1 MGISTKFTH
10 SDLLAIPYDGKRRE
24 IVDGE
29 MLVSPSPKF
38 WHQLVSG
45 RIAAALF
52 RYLAEHPIGLLL
64 LAPLDVIF
72 GEVDVLEP
80 DLMLVL
86 NEHRSILQDWVRGA
100 PDLVVEVLSPTTAAN
115 DRGPKLKAYAR
126 FGVPE
131 CWIADPDAK
140 TIEVYR
146 LGRQTYKMAQVFGEY
161 EALTSI
167 LLPGFTL
174 SVAEVFQSE

>member
-10 SDLLAIPYDGKRRE
+10 ADLLAIPCDGKRRE

-29 MLVSPSPKF
+29 MVVSPTPKF
-38 WHQLVSG
+38 WHQLVSV
-45 RIAAALF
+45 RIAAALL

-72 GEVDVLEP
+72 GEVDVLQP
-80 DLMLVL
+80 DLILVL

-100 PDLVVEVLSPTTAAN
+100 PDLVIEILSPTIAAN

-140 TIEVYR
+140 TIGVYR
-146 LGRQTYKMAQVFGEY
+146 LSRQKYQLAQVFGEY
-161 EALTSI
+161 EAPTSA
-167 LLPGFTL
+167 LLPGFKL
-174 SVAEVFQSE
+174 SVAEVFQGE

>member
-10 SDLLAIPYDGKRRE
+10 ADLLAIPDDGKRRE

-29 MLVSPSPKF
+29 MIVSPSPKF
-38 WHQLVSG
+38 RHQFVSI
-45 RIAAALF
+45 RIAAALL
-52 RYLAEHPIGLLL
+52 RYLAEHPLGLLL

-80 DLMLVL
+80 DLIFVL

-100 PDLVVEVLSPTTAAN
+100 PDLVIEILSPTTAAN

-131 CWIADPDAK
+131 YWIADPDAK

-146 LGRQTYKMAQVFGEY
+146 LSRQTYQLAQVFGEY
-161 EALTSI
+161 DALTST

-174 SVAEVFQSE
+174 SVADVFHSE